1 MQYMCL
7 LNSNGCIIQYRILDP
22 WFYQRNL
29 FEKYKV
35 GEYLDCEPCYDGK
48 VYNNKTQNHCNQS
61 SSSSQL
67 NQKEQ
72 MPHAMCIVNVCL
84 RC

>member
-35 GEYLDCEPCYDGK
+35 GEYPDCELINKPCYDGK
-48 VYNNKTQNHCNQS
+48 V
-61 SSSSQL
+61 
-67 NQKEQ
+67 
-72 MPHAMCIVNVCL
+72 
-84 RC
+84 